1 MSDFIRRFEEATA
14 SLKLVGLV
22 GYAILWVSLVIGR
35 WP

>member
-1 MSDFIRRFEEATA
+1 MSDFIRWFEETTA
-14 SLKLVGLV
+14 GLKLAGLV